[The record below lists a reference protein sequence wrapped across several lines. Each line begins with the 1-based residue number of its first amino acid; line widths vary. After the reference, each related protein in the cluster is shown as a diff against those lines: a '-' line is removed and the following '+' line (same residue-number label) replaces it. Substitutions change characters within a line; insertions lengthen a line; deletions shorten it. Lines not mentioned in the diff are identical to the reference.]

1 MTGVDL
7 RPRVLA
13 RWAASLLLGVVIGV
27 VGTGVHRLSPP
38 WGLVIALGLVLVGGV
53 VARAWSGGVGMLAVA
68 LGVATATA
76 VLGARGPGG
85 DVLVVADVLGYIWY
99 AGGLMVALALLL
111 PRSWFSEDRR
121 PPRERA

>member
-1 MTGVDL
+1 
-7 RPRVLA
+7 
-13 RWAASLLLGVVIGV
+13 LLLGVVIGV